1 MPSFSQGQAVLLL
14 PWYSSGSN
22 MQTQCGP
29 RAHSQPCDFSLG
41 LAHLPWHPQ
50 VTQFQPLLAA
60 VAFYMPF
67 RKAFPFL
74 IDEIFISRF
83 HSSLCAY
90 MFICCCHLCVWT
102 GMEEDFAYIPSVI
115 LNWMN
120 CHSLLKPRFIFC
132 FSWSRVKLLTKQ
144 LIELMNTTY
153 EVPKYSREWATSCT
167 QRKILESSQEQMPVG
182 FIYLSAFFL
191 ESETLYDVVRKTEGK
206 RGLDSRSGLNYT

>member
-74 IDEIFISRF
+74 IDEIFISSF

-120 CHSLLKPRFIFC
+120 CHSLLRPRFIFC

-153 EVPKYSREWATSCT
+153 EVPKYSGNELLRVLKGKSWRVPRSRC
-167 QRKILESSQEQMPVG
+167 LWVS
-182 FIYLSAFFL
+182 FICLLFFL